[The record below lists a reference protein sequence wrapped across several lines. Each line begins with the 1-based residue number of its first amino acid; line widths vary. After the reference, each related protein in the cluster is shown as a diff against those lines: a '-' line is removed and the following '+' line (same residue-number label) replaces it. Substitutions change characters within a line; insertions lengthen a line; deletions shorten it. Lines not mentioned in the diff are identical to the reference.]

1 MIPKDILKKI
11 KPWMWLSTYIVLLL
25 FALVHF
31 QDLMGVLGKVMHLLT
46 PLFYA
51 IGIAFV
57 LNQPMKAI
65 EKGLIRLIQALPR
78 SKKNPPQKE
87 PKVRGISIFLTLL
100 LALAVLFVLSSII
113 FPQLI
118 TSIVQLFNNCVVY
131 AGNIVENI
139 NNLLAS
145 LHLENIEWDLD
156 CLLYTSRCV

>member
-57 LNQPMKAI
+57 
-65 EKGLIRLIQALPR
+65 RLFR
-78 SKKNPPQKE
+78 SGRICPE
-87 PKVRGISIFLTLL
+87 P
-100 LALAVLFVLSSII
+100 
-113 FPQLI
+113 
-118 TSIVQLFNNCVVY
+118 
-131 AGNIVENI
+131 
-139 NNLLAS
+139 
-145 LHLENIEWDLD
+145 
-156 CLLYTSRCV
+156 

>member
-65 EKGLIRLIQALPR
+65 EKGLIRLIQALPQ
-78 SKKNPPQKE
+78 KQKE
-87 PKVRGISIFLTLL
+87 PTAERTEGPRYFDLPDAASGAGCLVCLVEYYFPSANHVDRT
-100 LALAVLFVLSSII
+100 AV
-113 FPQLI
+113 Q
-118 TSIVQLFNNCVVY
+118 
-131 AGNIVENI
+131 
-139 NNLLAS
+139 
-145 LHLENIEWDLD
+145 
-156 CLLYTSRCV
+156 

>member
-65 EKGLIRLIQALPR
+65 EKGLITPTT
-78 SKKNPPQKE
+78 
-87 PKVRGISIFLTLL
+87 F
-100 LALAVLFVLSSII
+100 
-113 FPQLI
+113 
-118 TSIVQLFNNCVVY
+118 C
-131 AGNIVENI
+131 
-139 NNLLAS
+139 
-145 LHLENIEWDLD
+145 
-156 CLLYTSRCV
+156 